1 MGNFNTKENEK
12 YQAVV
17 RSGSLYY
24 EIMQVVIL
32 EERCKALSGEVVT
45 YQLSEEELRKYK

>member
-12 YQAVV
+12 CQSVV

-24 EIMQVVIL
+24 EIMKVVIL
-32 EERCKALSGEVVT
+32 EERCKALSGEVII
-45 YQLSEEELRKYK
+45 YQLSEEELKKYK